1 MNRLE
6 LTAFVA
12 QRLQVSRTT
21 GAGIV
26 DAVLDGIASGL
37 RSGDSVALMRFGT
50 FEVRERKAR
59 QVRNPRSGEIHELQP
74 SRAVCFRPGKT
85 LREVVEDDG
94 EPQAPPAPA

>member
-12 QRLQVSRTT
+12 RRLRVSRSD

-26 DAVLDGIASGL
+26 DAVLEGIASGL
-37 RSGDSVALMRFGT
+37 RSDESVALMRFGT
-50 FEVRERKAR
+50 FEVRDRKAR

-74 SRAVCFRPGKT
+74 SRAICFRPGKS
-85 LREVVEDDG
+85 LKEALEDEG
-94 EPQAPPAPA
+94 ASSPPPAS